1 MIRGGS
7 NLGQNGRSH
16 LGHHS
21 QLSFFFFKVRLAQT
35 TPDSLQKKKTLF
47 FLIIISLT
55 MYGHLFGL
63 TAGLVFVLFF
73 SPTPCV
79 AKHDIHYGDVHT
91 AMLQQSMK
99 VLFGADEGRLAR
111 DRNNRLLP
119 DPDEPARPPRY
130 MMELYER
137 YRDGLLQ
144 KENFGNTV
152 RSIHASIGEVNGNA
166 MFFFN
171 LSAVKSSEKVLRAE
185 VHLYKRKQSWMP
197 SGSKLEILLHE
208 IGPNYISETG
218 RVTLHRASRGW
229 QWRDVT
235 EAVLSCL
242 ATSRKPPHLFAINFK
257 TQRAKN
263 GKTRPVAL
271 KKFATHHSRP
281 FLIIYSNETE
291 TVKLDQLDKLA
302 ERLKLFLPGRRPGQG
317 PVDPLGTNLTAI
329 SASGSETVSGGTRT
343 WPHVDRHMGTF
354 VEDGKNGSK
363 KEIHKQ
369 SRSDHSLTDV
379 TDGQRFKINIEEAV
393 SMEEGKPNEEG
404 VTLMSVNENLGKD
417 QKFDHEDSDSG
428 VTSSWTDSISD
439 SISNRELPINK
450 SHVISRAHS
459 RFHSSR
465 HHSSGKER
473 KTAAK
478 VILVGTSSALSD
490 ETHAISTNSTVFD
503 RVKRSIL
510 TNEIPQDPVDYK
522 TVTKYNVL
530 HTNPGVLQTRQQR
543 TKIKKDSRLIPYPKD
558 SQHKKKRRKRKRP
571 RRKNLRRRRLR
582 FPKDWESESESSS
595 NQDADDHLCKRRKLH
610 VNFDDIGWG
619 EWIISPRWFNA
630 HYCSGSCPFPLTKKL
645 HPSNHATI
653 QSIVHAIG
661 IYPGV
666 PAPSCVPDSVSSITL
681 LYFDED
687 RNVVLKNY
695 PGMTVLTC
703 ACR

>member
-1 MIRGGS
+1 MHRTILAVKAFGLIILFCWPCFLVFMCVYVLGLDIPRRI
-7 NLGQNGRSH
+7 NLQQRIKVRETC
-16 LGHHS
+16 LTFFPIYW
-21 QLSFFFFKVRLAQT
+21 FFFSYLC
-35 TPDSLQKKKTLF
+35 
-47 FLIIISLT
+47 
-55 MYGHLFGL
+55 
-63 TAGLVFVLFF
+63 VF
-73 SPTPCV
+73 
-79 AKHDIHYGDVHT
+79 A
-91 AMLQQSMK
+91 
-99 VLFGADEGRLAR
+99 
-111 DRNNRLLP
+111 
-119 DPDEPARPPRY
+119 
-130 MMELYER
+130 
-137 YRDGLLQ
+137 
-144 KENFGNTV
+144 
-152 RSIHASIGEVNGNA
+152 GEVNGNA

-185 VHLYKRKQSWMP
+185 VHLYKRKPQPWMP

-302 ERLKLFLPGRRPGQG
+302 ERLKMFLPGRRSDQG

-343 WPHVDRHMGTF
+343 WPHVDKFMGTF
-354 VEDGKNGSK
+354 VEDGKNESK
-363 KEIHKQ
+363 KENLKP
-369 SRSDHSLTDV
+369 SRTGHFLTDV
-379 TDGQRFKINIEEAV
+379 TDGQRFKINIKDAV
-393 SMEEGKPNEEG
+393 SMEEGKSDEEP
-404 VTLMSVNENLGKD
+404 VTLMSVNENLGKV
-417 QKFDHEDSDSG
+417 QNFGHENTESG
-428 VTSSWTDSISD
+428 VTSSSADSISV
-439 SISNRELPINK
+439 SGSSRNFPNK
-450 SHVISRAHS
+450 SHTISRAHS
-459 RFHSSR
+459 HFHSSR

-490 ETHAISTNSTVFD
+490 ETHDISTNSTVFG

-510 TNEIPQDPVDYK
+510 TNEIPQDSVDYK

-543 TKIKKDSRLIPYPKD
+543 TKAKKDSRLIPYPKD

-582 FPKDWESESESSS
+582 FPKDWKSESESSS
-595 NQDADDHLCKRRKLH
+595 NQDADDHLCKKRKLH

-630 HYCSGSCPFPLTKKL
+630 HYCSGSCPFPLTKV
-645 HPSNHATI
+645 S
-653 QSIVHAIG
+653 
-661 IYPGV
+661 
-666 PAPSCVPDSVSSITL
+666 SVSLSIETDIL
-681 LYFDED
+681 
-687 RNVVLKNY
+687 NVFKKNRY
-695 PGMTVLTC
+695 HFII
-703 ACR
+703 

>member
-1 MIRGGS
+1 M
-7 NLGQNGRSH
+7 H
-16 LGHHS
+16 
-21 QLSFFFFKVRLAQT
+21 T
-35 TPDSLQKKKTLF
+35 C
-47 FLIIISLT
+47 
-55 MYGHLFGL
+55 LFGL
-63 TAGLVFVLFF
+63 LLVLALG
-73 SPTPCV
+73 PTRCV
-79 AKHDIHYGDVHT
+79 PKHSTHYGDMHT
-91 AMLQQSMK
+91 AMLKQSMK
-99 VLFGADEGRLAR
+99 VLFGVDEGRLPR
-111 DRNNRLLP
+111 DKNNRLLP

-152 RSIHASIGEVNGNA
+152 RSIHASIGEVNGKA

-171 LSAVKSSEKVLRAE
+171 LTAVKASEKVLRAE
-185 VHLYKRKQSWMP
+185 VHLYKRKQQPWMA
-197 SGSKLEILLHE
+197 SGSKLEILLYE

-257 TQRAKN
+257 SQRTKT

-302 ERLKLFLPGRRPGQG
+302 ERLKLFLPGRRPEQM
-317 PVDPLGTNLTAI
+317 PVNPSRSNMTFI
-329 SASGSETVSGGTRT
+329 SGSETVSGDTRI
-343 WPHVDRHMGTF
+343 WPHIPESGLNENQQER
-354 VEDGKNGSK
+354 
-363 KEIHKQ
+363 Q
-369 SRSDHSLTDV
+369 SGHTLTDV
-379 TDGQRFKINIEEAV
+379 TDGQRFKINIKEAV
-393 SMEEGKPNEEG
+393 SMEGGGDKSAEEA
-404 VTLMSVNENLGKD
+404 VTLMSVKENIGKSRR
-417 QKFDHEDSDSG
+417 KYVFKNTESD
-428 VTSSWTDSISD
+428 VTSSTTNLPPSSASEGKLAMNHNRTIS
-439 SISNRELPINK
+439 
-450 SHVISRAHS
+450 HAHS
-459 RFHSSR
+459 LSNKHRPSH
-465 HHSSGKER
+465 KER

-478 VILVGTSSALSD
+478 VILVGTSSSLSD
-490 ETHAISTNSTVFD
+490 DTHSTNTTVFD
-503 RVKRSIL
+503 RMKRSIL
-510 TNEIPQDPVDYK
+510 TNEIPQDPADYK

-530 HTNPGVLQTRQQR
+530 HTNPGMLQTRQQR
-543 TKIKKDSRLIPYPKD
+543 NKSKKDSRLIPYPKE
-558 SQHKKKRRKRKRP
+558 SQQKKKRRKRKRP

-582 FPKDWESESESSS
+582 FPKDWKSESESSS
-595 NQDADDHLCKRRKLH
+595 NQQENDENEDEDHLCKRRKLH

-630 HYCSGSCPFPLTKKL
+630 HYCAGSCPFPLTKKL
-645 HPSNHATI
+645 HPSNHAII

-687 RNVVLKNY
+687 QNVVLKNY